1 MTLPSRTLV
10 TDTFVVLFIY
20 CAVLH
25 CCVVLIS
32 CCNAVLCSCGVVLLC
47 SYIVLLCGV
56 TVVLRCVVCWCCCA
70 VLCCVA
76 VYCSCAVL
84 CCVAVW
90 CNCTAVLSCCA
101 VLCGAV
107 LCRCA
112 AKLLAND
119 NDHVLSSQTFSPWA
133 AEPPVTTDYYYDED
147 EQYPEWVSSLPELC
161 EKGSVQ
167 SFARTYQPVVYL
179 LLSALGVAGNG
190 LVLLIHARY
199 RQAHSVTDV
208 CLLHLAMAD
217 LLLLLTLPF
226 AVAGALQGWLLGTD
240 ACRTMQGFYALNF
253 YSGFLFLTCISVD
266 RYMAIV
272 RAPAAYR
279 LHSRARCYGWLA
291 AGLAWLLSTL
301 LALPQFVYSRAEGH
315 QKPLLCMV
323 LFPAGVSKA
332 AKGATNL
339 AQVILGFVLPFL
351 VMASCYTAVARTLL
365 AARSFQR
372 HKALRLILALV
383 LFFVALELP
392 HSLMVLL
399 DTADILGSREMSCAQ
414 SRRKDLALVVI
425 SGLAFA
431 RCCLNPVLYAFMGVR
446 FRKELRLLA
455 SDVGCVG
462 RAQDGQHP
470 SPRCRSQLST
480 CLDMV

>member
-1 MTLPSRTLV
+1 MPPP
-10 TDTFVVLFIY
+10 
-20 CAVLH
+20 
-25 CCVVLIS
+25 
-32 CCNAVLCSCGVVLLC
+32 NQ
-47 SYIVLLCGV
+47 
-56 TVVLRCVVCWCCCA
+56 
-70 VLCCVA
+70 
-76 VYCSCAVL
+76 
-84 CCVAVW
+84 
-90 CNCTAVLSCCA
+90 
-101 VLCGAV
+101 LCGAV

-112 AKLLAND
+112 VPCCAAKLLANE
-119 NDHVLSSQTFSPWA
+119 NDDVPPSQTFSPWA
-133 AEPPVTTDYYYDED
+133 AEPPVTTDYYYED
-147 EQYPEWVSSLPELC
+147 EQYPEGVSPLPELC

-167 SFARTYQPVVYL
+167 SFARTYQPAVYL

-190 LVLLIHARY
+190 LVLLTHARY

-208 CLLHLAMAD
+208 CLLHLAVAD

-226 AVAGALQGWLLGTD
+226 AVAGVLQGWLLGTD
-240 ACRTMQGFYALNF
+240 ACRTLQGFYALNF

-272 RAPAAYR
+272 RAPAACR
-279 LHSRARCYGWLA
+279 LRPRARCYGWLA

-315 QKPLLCMV
+315 QERQLCRV

-351 VMASCYTAVARTLL
+351 VMASCYAAVARTLL

-372 HKALRLILALV
+372 HKALRVILALV
-383 LFFVALELP
+383 LVFVALQLP
-392 HSLMVLL
+392 YSLVVLL

-414 SRRKDLALVVI
+414 SRRKDLALVVT

-431 RCCLNPVLYAFMGVR
+431 RCCLNPVLYAFVGVR

-455 SDVGCVG
+455 SDAGCVG

-470 SPRCRSQLST
+470 SPRCRAPLST

>member
-1 MTLPSRTLV
+1 MDPESGGRGAGVEPGARTRV
-10 TDTFVVLFIY
+10 PVFIY

-56 TVVLRCVVCWCCCA
+56 TVVLRCVVC
-70 VLCCVA
+70 
-76 VYCSCAVL
+76 S
-84 CCVAVW
+84 
-90 CNCTAVLSCCA
+90 
-101 VLCGAV
+101 
-107 LCRCA
+107 
-112 AKLLAND
+112 KLLAND
-119 NDHVLSSQTFSPWA
+119 NDDVPPSQTFSPWA
-133 AEPPVTTDYYYDED
+133 AEPPVTTDYYDED

-167 SFARTYQPVVYL
+167 SFARTYQTVVYL

-279 LHSRARCYGWLA
+279 LHPRARCYGWLA

-315 QKPLLCMV
+315 QEHLLCMV

-351 VMASCYTAVARTLL
+351 VMASCYTAMARTLL

-383 LFFVALELP
+383 LFFMALELP